1 MRKQYV
7 LQVKFGERQ
16 GMDSEDF
23 FSTISQ
29 FLMQF
34 RKVALENLPPF
45 CSPRSVAGFC
55 HQLFM
60 MCLYIQSGCTETFY
74 STLCSETAC
83 VNFTS
88 AGEHY
93 KCRVKR

>member
-34 RKVALENLPPF
+34 RKVALEKLPPF
-45 CSPRSVAGFC
+45 CSPRSVAGFAINY
-55 HQLFM
+55 L
-60 MCLYIQSGCTETFY
+60 
-74 STLCSETAC
+74 
-83 VNFTS
+83 
-88 AGEHY
+88 
-93 KCRVKR
+93 